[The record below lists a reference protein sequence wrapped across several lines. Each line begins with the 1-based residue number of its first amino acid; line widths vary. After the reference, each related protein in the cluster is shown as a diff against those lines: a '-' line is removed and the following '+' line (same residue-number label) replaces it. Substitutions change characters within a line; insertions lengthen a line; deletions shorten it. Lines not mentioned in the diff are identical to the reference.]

1 MSRTSVLLV
10 NPNRMLPPIAPVGL
24 EYVANGLAE
33 GGYEPVICDLT
44 FSDDWRSDLT
54 GAIEETAP
62 IAVGVTVRNIDDAYF
77 ASQDFVL
84 ETTAEIV
91 RHIAATT
98 QAPVVLGGVGF
109 SCAPI
114 EVLSFSGAGYGI
126 VGDGEGAFPALLD
139 CLEAG
144 GDPSQV
150 AGAVYRSPGG
160 RWHLAPPVPYNVAE
174 RGAPR
179 RTYFDN
185 PRYFSEGG
193 QLGIETKRGCGGS
206 CIYCMEPAAKGN
218 RVRLRAP
225 EAVAD
230 EFAALLKQGIHAIH
244 LCDSEFNRPPRH
256 ARAVCEAL
264 VSRGMGERLQWY
276 AYAAPTPFDGELAA
290 AMAAAGC
297 TGIDFGVD
305 HADEAML
312 RRLGRDYAPEDIA
325 RTAEACRDC
334 GIEVMFD
341 MMFGGPGE
349 TRESIARAID
359 FLRDVAP
366 ARVGLSCGVRVY
378 PNTPLA
384 AMVRGDGPLETNPCL
399 HGVVRGNDELLQ
411 PIFYVDAAVGG
422 DINEYVASLVRGDE
436 RFLHADPSDAD
447 GNYNYNDNSVL
458 AQAIRAGE
466 RGAYWDILRRL
477 DRRSAS

>member
-1 MSRTSVLLV
+1 MSRASVLLL

-33 GGYEPVICDLT
+33 RGYEPVICDLT
-44 FSDDWRSDLT
+44 FSGDWRGDLT
-54 GAIEETAP
+54 RALDDTVPA
-62 IAVGVTVRNIDDAYF
+62 AVGVTVRNIDDAYF
-77 ASQDFVL
+77 ASQDFTL
-84 ETTAEIV
+84 ETTGEIV
-91 RHIAATT
+91 RHVTAAT

-109 SCAPI
+109 SCAPAQ
-114 EVLSFSGAGYGI
+114 VLSFTGAGYGI
-126 VGDGEGAFPALLD
+126 VGDGEAAFPALLD
-139 CLEAG
+139 CLEAD
-144 GDPSQV
+144 GDPTQV
-150 AGAVYRSPGG
+150 AGAAFRLPDG
-160 RWHLAPPVPYNVAE
+160 RLHVTPPVSYDPAE
-174 RGAPR
+174 QGAPS

-185 PRYFSEGG
+185 PRYFAEGG

-218 RVRLRAP
+218 RVRLRSP

-230 EFAALLKQGIHAIH
+230 EFAALLDQGIYAVH
-244 LCDSEFNRPPRH
+244 LCDSEFNRPAPH

-264 VSRGMGERLQWY
+264 VSRGLGERLRWY
-276 AYAAPTPFDGELAA
+276 VYAAPTPFDGELAA

-297 TGIDFGVD
+297 AGIDFGVD
-305 HADEAML
+305 HADEGML
-312 RRLGRDYAPEDIA
+312 RRLGRDFGPEDIA
-325 RTAEACRDC
+325 RTAEACRDR

-341 MMFGGPGE
+341 MMFGAPGE
-349 TRESIARAID
+349 TRESIAWAID

-366 ARVGLSCGVRVY
+366 GRVGLSCGVRVY

-384 AMVRGDGPLETNPCL
+384 AMVREGGPLEGNPCL
-399 HGVVRGNDELLQ
+399 HGAVQGNEDFLR
-411 PIFYVDAAVGG
+411 PIFYVDVAIGE
-422 DINEYVASLVRGDE
+422 DINAYVASLIRGDE
-436 RFLHADPSDAD
+436 RFLHADPSETD

-477 DRRSAS
+477 AARSS